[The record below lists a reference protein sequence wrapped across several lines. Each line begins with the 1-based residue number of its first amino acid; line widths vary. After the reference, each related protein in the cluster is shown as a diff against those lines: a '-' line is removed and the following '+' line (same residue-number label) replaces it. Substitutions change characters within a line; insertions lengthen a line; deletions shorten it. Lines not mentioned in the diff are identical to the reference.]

1 MVSLLKE
8 ILIKNSKI
16 FHCLQFSNNTIFEV
30 QFEKFQKKE
39 LEVISLLKGG
49 TRGID
54 AAIKNPKNFSHKFQF
69 FNSTIWKISKL
80 FLPTRKGSRSGSF
93 YSKNF
98 KNFSQISTMFLIFPI
113 IYNSRNFKTF
123 FFLSNKKKKLK
134 FLYSKNSKN
143 ILHCALNFSNNT

>member
-39 LEVISLLKGG
+39 IISLLKGE

-54 AAIKNPKNFSHKFQF
+54 ATIKNPKNFSHRFQF
-69 FNSTIWKISKL
+69 FKIVQFEK
-80 FLPTRKGSRSGSF
+80 FQ
-93 YSKNF
+93 N
-98 KNFSQISTMFLIFPI
+98 
-113 IYNSRNFKTF
+113 F
-123 FFLSNKKKKLK
+123 FFQQGKEVEVGLFIPKIPKIFKR
-134 FLYSKNSKN
+134 FQT
-143 ILHCALNFSNNT
+143 CF